1 MKKIK
6 ILICIT
12 SIVILC
18 LTVVLGTVGC
28 KSYNQM
34 EASYWYGKYT
44 IEPKQTSFHIE
55 DIRESDWEPSNYYGG
70 NFIAGIY
77 ENGYDY
83 YTDIRDPTNLETIYL
98 PLDEG
103 DDRYFDKQIYEV
115 LRNEFDKREKTVKIN
130 KKGLWAG
137 KRFYELDEY
146 RYTLTNIYRHKEA
159 VYKDEG
165 VSSRYVRFFTSD
177 FDTIEKLYKALY
189 YNVEWEI
196 ACEDGKT
203 RKVVLSFLYKGE
215 KV

>member
-34 EASYWYGKYT
+34 AASYWYGKYT
-44 IEPKQTSFHIE
+44 IEPKRTTFYVE
-55 DIRESDWEPSNYYGG
+55 DIRETDREPLINYYCGQ
-70 NFIAGIY
+70 IAEIY

-83 YTDIRDPTNLETIYL
+83 YTDIRDPTNLETIYS
-98 PLDEG
+98 PYAVQKK
-103 DDRYFDKQIYEV
+103 YFDKQMYEV

-146 RYTLTNIYRHKEA
+146 RYALTNIYRHKEA

-203 RKVVLSFLYKGE
+203 RKVVLRFLYKGE
-215 KV
+215 KI